1 MQFRQHQEYARL
13 SSASSDHMI
22 GFGDAL
28 RVFREERGLSLR
40 ELGTLSG
47 VNFAYI
53 QRLESND
60 KTAPSDE
67 KVDDLC
73 AALKL
78 TAQRKGVLRA
88 LMTMPPVPDS
98 LFDAMRQHPAASVDA
113 FIVAAKVSFRGNRPV
128 TPQDWIVHLDMLDIE
143 VLKKRDK

>member
-1 MQFRQHQEYARL
+1 M
-13 SSASSDHMI
+13 
-22 GFGDAL
+22 
-28 RVFREERGLSLR
+28 SLR

-53 QRLESND
+53 QRPESND

-67 KVDDLC
+67 KIDDLC
-73 AALKL
+73 GALKL
-78 TAQRKGVLRA
+78 TPQRKGVLRA
-88 LMTMPPVPDS
+88 LMTMPAVPDA
-98 LFDAMRQHPAASVDA
+98 LFDAMRQHPAATVDA

-128 TPQDWIVHLDMLDIE
+128 TPQDWIAHLDMLDID